1 MQDMGPEEK
10 RVLGARDAQRLPATK
25 CVLASKLLA
34 QSGSGDVVREA
45 RKDWIH
51 RVCML
56 GRCLLKVLCF
66 SQSSAEFEVT
76 LSGEAFP
83 LRLHAGGCCVFA
95 CDVLVSH
102 PVSCTFE
109 LETETASVHALG
121 LCRRLGL
128 GALSSSSSALCT
140 LGGSF
145 SLGVISGQRSCP
157 VSRLFLKVL
166 TLRLLWLNL
175 APIETSGSQAKARA
189 AQILLRRQI
198 AGELISIRSCYTET
212 YCR

>member
-56 GRCLLKVLCF
+56 GRCLLQVLCF

-109 LETETASVHALG
+109 LGQRLQVFTPWAFAGDWVWEPSVPARVPSAH
-121 LCRRLGL
+121 L
-128 GALSSSSSALCT
+128 GALSLWGSSVVKGLALSRGSS
-140 LGGSF
+140 
-145 SLGVISGQRSCP
+145 
-157 VSRLFLKVL
+157 
-166 TLRLLWLNL
+166 
-175 APIETSGSQAKARA
+175 
-189 AQILLRRQI
+189 
-198 AGELISIRSCYTET
+198 
-212 YCR
+212 